1 MWNQIK
7 VIQTLPMLHMAKREW
22 FDDEEFFE
30 DKGNEGFPNSQ
41 EMSNNNANDQL
52 YQSIKDSVSKL
63 KLAELQNSMKMKGMK
78 TSGSKSVLKD
88 RLLRLLLD
96 EAGLNH

>member
-1 MWNQIK
+1 
-7 VIQTLPMLHMAKREW
+7 
-22 FDDEEFFE
+22 
-30 DKGNEGFPNSQ
+30 
-41 EMSNNNANDQL
+41 MSNNNANDQL